1 MLATIVHR
9 GLTVSLDHDA
19 PSAVVEVHLLGR
31 PCAAELW
38 VIPDD
43 SGWLVRGP
51 DDGDCWFADY
61 AEALGQ
67 AVLVAG
73 DMFRGGLVRELARVG

>member
-1 MLATIVHR
+1 MLTTIVHR

-31 PCAAELW
+31 PCTAALRVER
-38 VIPDD
+38 DGG
-43 SGWLVRGP
+43 GWLVRGL
-51 DDGDCWFADY
+51 DDEECWFAEY

-67 AVLVAG
+67 AVIVAG
-73 DMFRGGLVRELARVG
+73 DMLRGGLVREFARVG